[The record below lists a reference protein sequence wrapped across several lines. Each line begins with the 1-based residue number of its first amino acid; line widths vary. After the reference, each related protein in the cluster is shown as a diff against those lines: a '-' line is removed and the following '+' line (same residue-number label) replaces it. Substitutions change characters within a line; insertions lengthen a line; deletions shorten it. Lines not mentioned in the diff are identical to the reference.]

1 MFKMSLLIM
10 TKGNKIYWKGVEQ
23 LKNDPSFVKN
33 AHNEFPEHLPINGSS
48 DNSRRDFLKM
58 MGFGIAAVSTVA
70 CEAPVKYAIP
80 YVNKPVDVDVS
91 IPNYYASSFTMGSDY
106 CSVVVKTR
114 EGRPIKI
121 DGNTYSKVS
130 GGATTPRV
138 ESSILTLYD
147 KQRLKSPMLNNKEA
161 NWSEIDKF
169 VNESLS
175 SSKNTY
181 VISNSISSP
190 STRGVINDFLK
201 KNNGKHVEYDAV
213 SYDGM
218 LDANKEHFNK
228 RKLPSY
234 DFSKA
239 KTIVSFGYDFLGS
252 SFNSSL
258 FNKQFAKTRKV
269 NAKNREMSR
278 LYSFESNLSLTGSNA
293 DHRIPIKS
301 SQAPLYIVGLYN
313 TISKKL
319 NKTSFVKNF
328 IDIEE
333 SVLGKAGNEIK
344 SDILSIV
351 ADELIENKGKSIVIS
366 NSNDKHVQSVVNMM
380 NIMLGNYGNTID
392 TNNSVSY
399 THLTLPTNREV

>member
-1 MFKMSLLIM
+1 
-10 TKGNKIYWKGVEQ
+10 
-23 LKNDPSFVKN
+23 
-33 AHNEFPEHLPINGSS
+33 
-48 DNSRRDFLKM
+48 
-58 MGFGIAAVSTVA
+58 
-70 CEAPVKYAIP
+70 
-80 YVNKPVDVDVS
+80 
-91 IPNYYASSFTMGSDY
+91 MGSDY

-147 KQRLKSPMLNNKEA
+147 KQRLKGPMLNNKEA

-169 VNESLS
+169 VNENLS
-175 SSKNTY
+175 NSKNTY
-181 VISNSISSP
+181 IISNSISSP

-239 KTIVSFGYDFLGS
+239 KTIVSFGSDFLGS

-313 TISKKL
+313 TISK
-319 NKTSFVKNF
+319 T
-328 IDIEE
+328 
-333 SVLGKAGNEIK
+333 
-344 SDILSIV
+344 
-351 ADELIENKGKSIVIS
+351 
-366 NSNDKHVQSVVNMM
+366 
-380 NIMLGNYGNTID
+380 
-392 TNNSVSY
+392 VSY
-399 THLTLPTNREV
+399 THLTLPTILLV